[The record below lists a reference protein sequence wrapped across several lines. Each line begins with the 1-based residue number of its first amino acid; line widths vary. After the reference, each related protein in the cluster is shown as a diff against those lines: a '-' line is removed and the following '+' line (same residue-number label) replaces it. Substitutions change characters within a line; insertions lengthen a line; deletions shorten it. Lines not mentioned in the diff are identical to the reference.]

1 LNDEHP
7 NKATGAESGRTDTP
21 C

>member
-1 LNDEHP
+1 MNNERP
-7 NKATGAESGRTDTP
+7 NKAIGVESGRTDTP

>member
-1 LNDEHP
+1 LNNERP
-7 NKATGAESGRTDTP
+7 NKAIEAESGRTDTP